1 MEISKDSSKS
11 KSTLFSLIL
20 ASLKGISQ
28 VIFIDRAVSGAI
40 ILLAISIASY
50 SLGIITLLSSVIGTL
65 IGKIGGAHENSV
77 STGLYGYN
85 SVLTGMALFLFL
97 TGPSKWIIA
106 LFGAAIAAIF
116 SAAMVHFFKNTAIP
130 ILTFP
135 FIILTWF
142 MLLSSYGLN
151 AFQLSNT
158 LVPQSL
164 AQWELDITG
173 EVNWT
178 QGIFNGI
185 GQIFFQDNIL
195 SGILLFI
202 AVFWAGWRFGLYAL
216 IGNAVALLTSYG
228 LGGEPSLIFM
238 GLYGY
243 NAILTCL
250 AVALVFKTDET
261 HNALLSGIFA
271 ACLTV
276 PLTASISIW
285 LLPYGLPALT
295 MPFVLSTWL
304 FLGARK
310 VFSSM

>member
-1 MEISKDSSKS
+1 MEISKDTSKS
-11 KSTLFSLIL
+11 KSAFFSLIL

-40 ILLAISIASY
+40 ILLAISISSY

-85 SVLTGMALFLFL
+85 SVLTGMALTLFL

-116 SAAMVHFFKNTAIP
+116 SAAMVHFLKNTAIP

-142 MLLSSYGLN
+142 MLLSSYRLK

-158 LVPQSL
+158 LIPQSL
-164 AQWELDITG
+164 RQWELNIAG
-173 EVNWT
+173 KVNWT
-178 QGIFNGI
+178 EGIFNGI
-185 GQIFFQDNIL
+185 GQIFFLDNIL

-202 AVFWAGWRFGLYAL
+202 AVFWAGWRFGLYAV
-216 IGNAVALLTSYG
+216 IGNAVALFTSYG
-228 LGGEPSLIFM
+228 LGGEHSLILM

-243 NAILTCL
+243 NAILTAL
-250 AVALVFKTDET
+250 AVALVYKTND
-261 HNALLSGIFA
+261 NRYALLTGILA

-276 PLTASISIW
+276 PLTASISTW
-285 LLPYGLPALT
+285 LLPYGIPTLT
-295 MPFVLSTWL
+295 MPFVLCTWL

-310 VFSSM
+310 VFTKM